1 MIKVLLTDDSL
12 LTREIL
18 KDIFHATSDILVTGE
33 AVNGTEA
40 VLMTERLNPDLIIMD
55 LIMPVMDGL
64 TAIEE
69 IMARF
74 PTPILVLS
82 ATLDDS
88 EINNAFAAIKRGALD
103 VMGKPGGE
111 DILRSSGGFSA
122 TLIDKVRMLARI
134 KVIRRRP
141 SIRSKFIPV
150 NTLPLP
156 AGDRQVLAI
165 GASTGGPQ
173 AVMSIVKSLPADFKA
188 TTFIVQH
195 IASGFA
201 GGFAQ
206 WLDRE
211 CRISVR
217 LAVDG
222 DEFKHGE
229 VLVAPGNHHMIIRDG
244 VIRLTQDKP
253 VNCCRPSIDVLFKS
267 LALEQGARVVG
278 VLLSGMGK
286 DGAQGFIHIK
296 ERGGLTIAQ
305 DERSCAVFGMPKA
318 AIAMN
323 AVDLIVPLAGIPD
336 TLSKIFHTTGDE

>member
-12 LTREIL
+12 LAREVL
-18 KDIFHATSDILVTGE
+18 KDILGATSDILVTGE
-33 AVNGTEA
+33 AVNGNEA
-40 VLMTERLNPDLIIMD
+40 LQMTERLQPDLIIMD
-55 LIMPVMDGL
+55 LVMPVMDGL

-88 EINNAFAAIKRGALD
+88 EVNNAFAAIKRGALD
-103 VMGKPGGE
+103 VMAKPGGE
-111 DILRSSGGFSA
+111 DIKRSSGGFSA
-122 TLIDKVRMLARI
+122 ALIDKVRMLARI

-141 SIRSKFIPV
+141 SIRPYVVPIAA
-150 NTLPLP
+150 LLLP
-156 AGDRQVLAI
+156 AGNRQVLAI

-173 AVMSIVKSLPADFKA
+173 AVMHIVKSLPADFKA
-188 TTFIVQH
+188 ATVIVQH
-195 IASGFA
+195 IANGFA

-211 CRISVR
+211 CNISVR
-217 LAVDG
+217 LAADG
-222 DEFKHGE
+222 DEFKLGE
-229 VLVAPGNHHMIIRDG
+229 VLVAPGDNHMIVSDG
-244 VIRLTQDKP
+244 VIRLTKDKP

-267 LALEQGARVVG
+267 LAVEEGARVVG

-286 DGAQGFIHIK
+286 DGAQGFKHIK
-296 ERGGLTIAQ
+296 EHGGLTIAQ
-305 DERSCAVFGMPKA
+305 DEQSCAVFGMPKA
-318 AIAMN
+318 AIALN

-336 TLSKIFHTTGDE
+336 ALSKIFHTTGDE

>member
-18 KDIFHATSDILVTGE
+18 KDIFRSTDDILVTGE
-33 AVNGTEA
+33 AANGTEA

-55 LIMPVMDGL
+55 LMMPVMDGL

-82 ATLDDS
+82 ATLDDR
-88 EINNAFAAIKRGALD
+88 EVNNAFAAINRGALD
-103 VMGKPGGE
+103 VMDKPGGE
-111 DILRSSGGFSA
+111 EINGSSGSFRA
-122 TLIDKVRMLARI
+122 TLVEKVRMLARI

-141 SIRSKFIPV
+141 KTKPRFVPGG
-150 NTLPLP
+150 TAPLP
-156 AGDRQVLAI
+156 AGDRRVLAI

-211 CRISVR
+211 CRLPVR
-217 LAVDG
+217 LAADG
-222 DEFKHGE
+222 DEFKPGE
-229 VLVAPGNHHMIIRDG
+229 VLVAPGDHHMVVRDG
-244 VIRLTQDKP
+244 VVRLTDDMP
-253 VNCCRPSIDVLFKS
+253 VNCCRPSIDILFKS
-267 LALEQGARVVG
+267 LAMELGTRVVG

-296 ERGGLTIAQ
+296 EQGGLTIAQ
-305 DERSCAVFGMPKA
+305 DERSCAVFGMPRA

-323 AVDLIVPLAGIPD
+323 AVDLVVPLAGIPD
-336 TLSKIFHTTGDE
+336 TISKIFHSTGDE